1 MHPLPDRLRFA
12 ACVAALAVGTVAL
25 VVVARG
31 EGTATWGTSY
41 VVVGSAVVASA
52 VISRAHLSLDPGWA
66 RWRRAVA
73 ALALC
78 CLAWPAALACAALAS
93 ELRPGS
99 RLAWATAALA
109 GVGHLPLLAAFSLL
123 PLLAVRYLGRGLG
136 RWPVGLVVALGAG
149 AAISFV
155 LFFGDFAPLAAGPLL
170 EWGPGERIGVT
181 LNLAFLTTVLLGP
194 GVSLVAAVRA
204 TGEATRR
211 LAGVALSSL
220 AGAALV
226 MLCGAVA
233 GPGAAWLVVPA
244 MYAALVLAVVGGTR
258 ALTITEPEPP
268 AAAAAATPPA
278 RVGPLTAREGQVL
291 ELLAQGLSNA
301 GIAARLVISERTVD
315 AHLRSVFTK
324 LALPDG
330 PLENRRVHAAL
341 VWRGNLGE
349 RADAG

>member
-1 MHPLPDRLRFA
+1 MHPHPDRLRFT
-12 ACVAALAVGTVAL
+12 ACVAALAVGTCALVAL
-25 VVVARG
+25 ARA
-31 EGTATWGTSY
+31 EGTAFWGTSY
-41 VVVGSAVVASA
+41 AVAGSAVVAAA
-52 VISRAHLSLDPGWA
+52 VISRVHLRLGVGWL
-66 RWRRAVA
+66 RWRQTVA

-78 CLAWPAALACAALAS
+78 SLAWPAVLAGAALAS

-99 RLAWATAALA
+99 RIAWAAAALA

-136 RWPVGLVVALGAG
+136 RWPAGLVVVLGIG
-149 AAISFV
+149 AVASFV

-170 EWGPGERIGVT
+170 DWGPGEGIGIA
-181 LNLAFLTTVLLGP
+181 LNLAFLATVLLGP

-211 LAGVALSSL
+211 LAAVALSSL

-244 MYAALVLAVVGGTR
+244 MYAALVLAVVGGSR
-258 ALTITEPEPP
+258 ALTIAEPEVRP
-268 AAAAAATPPA
+268 APVEDAA
-278 RVGPLTAREGQVL
+278 RVGLLTSREGQVL

-341 VWRGNLGE
+341 VWRGDLGE